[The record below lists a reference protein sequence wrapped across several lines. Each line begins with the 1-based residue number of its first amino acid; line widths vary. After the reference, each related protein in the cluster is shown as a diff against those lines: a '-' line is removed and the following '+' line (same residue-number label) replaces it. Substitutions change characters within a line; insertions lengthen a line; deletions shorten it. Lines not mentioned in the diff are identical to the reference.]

1 MLPMSGDVALELSV
15 GLSDFT
21 SISAQN
27 HTPAAFSR
35 SHAGSILT
43 VVETDGVPL
52 MVYAGDPREVQ
63 LRKSIRGEVSCLQQ
77 KAMEYTIHCRCRR
90 QQFEIRGS

>member
-27 HTPAAFSR
+27 DTPAAFSR
-35 SHAGSILT
+35 SHAGSIVT
-43 VVETDGVPL
+43 VVETDGVPH
-52 MVYAGDPREVQ
+52 VRYSCESRFVVKFPACS
-63 LRKSIRGEVSCLQQ
+63 RKPW
-77 KAMEYTIHCRCRR
+77 IHHPLPM
-90 QQFEIRGS
+90 

>member
-43 VVETDGVPL
+43 VVGKKEKLDGVSTSHGL
-52 MVYAGDPREVQ
+52 A
-63 LRKSIRGEVSCLQQ
+63 L
-77 KAMEYTIHCRCRR
+77 A
-90 QQFEIRGS
+90 